1 MEHKRD
7 GASIQRNASE
17 DSRTR
22 LSQRDLAT
30 QYEAVEPVGQP
41 TKDYEGWEFCNIRI
55 GSALEKYLRSLGGG
69 DVSEGVR
76 IAAEFHQA
84 RVKDA
89 G

>member
-7 GASIQRNASE
+7 GSSIQQNASE
-17 DSRTR
+17 NARAP
-22 LSQRDLAT
+22 LGQRDLAT
-30 QYEAVEPVGQP
+30 QHGAVEPVGQP

-55 GSALEKYLRSLGGG
+55 GSALAKYLRSLGG
-69 DVSEGVR
+69 DDISEGVR